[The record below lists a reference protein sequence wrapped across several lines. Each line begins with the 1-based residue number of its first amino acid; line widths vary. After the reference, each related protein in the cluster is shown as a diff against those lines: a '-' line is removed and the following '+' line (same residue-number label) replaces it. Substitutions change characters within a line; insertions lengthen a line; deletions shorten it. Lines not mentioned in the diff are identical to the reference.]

1 MNNMILLLKMAHEYS
16 NEYKRRAQEMNISI
30 DENKFYGYVYDGIWA
45 IALALHQVDYK
56 LKYYNRLAEAGR
68 GKLNPEIKGLKS
80 LLDFDY
86 HKPIWVKLIR
96 SALNR
101 TKFDGVTVSFTH
113 HLLISISIVFKLLQM
128 MLNCQLLILHLQ
140 LFCD

>member
-1 MNNMILLLKMAHEYS
+1 MAHEYS

-68 GKLNPEIKGLKS
+68 GKLNPEIKGLTS

-101 TKFDGVTVSFTH
+101 TKFNGVTVS
-113 HLLISISIVFKLLQM
+113 IYIYIVLTTYGSCFRY
-128 MLNCQLLILHLQ
+128 
-140 LFCD
+140 